1 MSYPP
6 STYGPPAGLTA
17 QVYETIERHGDA
29 GCSMSQLVE
38 ATGQPELRLLGLLH
52 NLRGRQGRRVLVY
65 SLPVYGRITRYFL
78 ATVPREHAED
88 VVQREGERL
97 RIAGREASRR
107 AELERKA
114 RHREKVRAMK
124 AEAKAA
130 AAAERVRLRELV
142 EAAAAVRRIDA
153 RQEAGQRTRSM
164 APLKRG
170 EHALSNALAKKI
182 KADGTRGA
190 APAEK
195 PAPTITWPENIAV
208 HRAPRTP
215 GRWEPQSVQPMF
227 SALPL
232 GQYLETA
239 P

>member
-65 SLPVYGRITRYFL
+65 SLPVFGRVSRYFVIE
-78 ATVPREHAED
+78 VPIEHAQD

-130 AAAERVRLRELV
+130 AAAERVRLRELA

-153 RQEAGQRTRSM
+153 RNDPGQRTRSM
-164 APLKRG
+164 VQLKRG

-182 KADGTRGA
+182 KADGTRGS

-195 PAPTITWPENIAV
+195 PAPTITWPENITV

>member
-1 MSYPP
+1 MSYPRA
-6 STYGPPAGLTA
+6 TFGPQACLTA
-17 QVYETIERHGDA
+17 KVYETIEREGAA
-29 GCSMSQLVE
+29 GCSMAQLVT
-38 ATGQPELRLLGLLH
+38 ATGQSQQRLLGLLH
-52 NLRGRQGRRVLVY
+52 NLRGRQGRRVMIFSQTVF
-65 SLPVYGRITRYFL
+65 GRVSRYF
-78 ATVPREHAED
+78 AVSVPREHAQD
-88 VVQREGERL
+88 VAQREGERL
-97 RIAGREASRR
+97 RVAGREASRR

-114 RHREKVRAMK
+114 RHREKVRALK

-130 AAAERVRLRELV
+130 AAAERAKLRELA

-153 RQEAGQRTRSM
+153 RAEPGQRTRSM

-182 KADGTRGA
+182 KADGTRGS

-195 PAPTITWPENIAV
+195 PAPTITWPENITV

-215 GRWEPQSVQPMF
+215 GRWEPQYVQPVF

-232 GQYLETA
+232 GQYLDAA

>member
-6 STYGPPAGLTA
+6 STYGPAAGLTA
-17 QVYETIERHGDA
+17 KVYETIEREGSA
-29 GCSMSQLVE
+29 GCSMSQIVE
-38 ATGQPELRLLGLLH
+38 STGQTQLRLLGLLH
-52 NLRGRQGRRVLVY
+52 NLRGRQGRRMMVY
-65 SLPVYGRITRYFL
+65 SLPVFGRVSRYFVV
-78 ATVPREHAED
+78 AVPIEHAQD

-130 AAAERVRLRELV
+130 AAAERVRLRELA

-153 RQEAGQRTRSM
+153 RAEPGQRTRSM

-170 EHALSNALAKKI
+170 EHALSNALAKRI
-182 KADGTRGA
+182 RSDGTSGP
-190 APAEK
+190 APAAK
-195 PAPTITWPENIAV
+195 PAPTVTWPAHV
-208 HRAPRTP
+208 QTQKAPRTP
-215 GRWEPQSVQPMF
+215 SRWEPQSVQPVF

-232 GQYLETA
+232 GQYLDAA

>member
-1 MSYPP
+1 MSYPRA
-6 STYGPPAGLTA
+6 TFGPQACLTA
-17 QVYETIERHGDA
+17 KVYETIEREGAA
-29 GCSMSQLVE
+29 GCSMAQLVT
-38 ATGQPELRLLGLLH
+38 ATGQSQQRLLGLLH
-52 NLRGRQGRRVLVY
+52 NLRGRQGRRVMIFSQTVF
-65 SLPVYGRITRYFL
+65 GRVSRYF
-78 ATVPREHAED
+78 AVSVPREHAQD

-130 AAAERVRLRELV
+130 AAAERAKLRELA

-153 RQEAGQRTRSM
+153 RAEPGQRTRSM

-182 KADGTRGA
+182 KADGTRGS
-190 APAEK
+190 APAAK
-195 PAPTITWPENIAV
+195 PAPTVTWPAHV
-208 HRAPRTP
+208 QTQKAPRTP
-215 GRWEPQSVQPMF
+215 SRWEPQYVQPVF

-232 GQYLETA
+232 GQYLDAA